1 MRSIR
6 TKLIAYFLV
15 VILCVSLVTGILVT
29 VTTKNVLKD
38 NIELTSSQ
46 TVTETLKGF
55 QTYMRNMSQPVDLVT
70 RKNEVKHLEDRGV
83 FEDNVATIEDSLI
96 ASLKVVDS
104 PVRCYYS
111 TAKGYYMEGHLE
123 TVDGKVKGIKTFEE
137 NVDNTA
143 KQWYKDCQNS
153 QKRAGVFA
161 TFTGPYADPQTG
173 EQIITI
179 AQEIRIDD
187 ANYGVVGLDVS
198 FSAFESYVQ
207 NIGLLSTGYVLVA
220 DKNGK
225 IIIENDKDTITGGD
239 VSSFDFWGKV
249 SSTEETSF
257 IEKIG
262 GKNWYVS
269 VLPDEITGWTL
280 LGIVSEDEN
289 NSSIQAITSG
299 VVSAAVLSGIFGIII
314 ALVVAI
320 SMSRE
325 VKKVQLALKKVS
337 EGDLTLQIK
346 TKRRD
351 EFGQL
356 ENSFNDMTTQISGL
370 IKDVDSKSKNI
381 VQVAGNISTIT
392 DETKNNTNMVMEAIH
407 NIALGATDQ
416 AGSTQEAVNEVENL
430 ATSLNETKQHVDD
443 INEMSDNT
451 GKLSEQGKQMVNLLI
466 DKSELTMDKSKTT
479 MQVMDEV
486 MTSIDK
492 INYISDVIADIT
504 SQTNLLSLN
513 ASIEAARAGDAG
525 RGFAVVADEIRQL
538 ADQSRK
544 STDEIKSI
552 INEVVARA
560 TQAEQA
566 MKENNDLI
574 TEQQNAIND
583 TQKLFE
589 KISDSINELIRG
601 LSEVAGLNERME
613 NNKEAVVG
621 EMTSIASV
629 SEESAAAAEEVNA
642 SVDQVNNTMEDI
654 VNYTTE
660 LNDIADQ
667 LKKAIGKFT
676 L

>member
-6 TKLIAYFLV
+6 TKLIADFLI
-15 VILCVSLVTGILVT
+15 VILCVSLTTGILVT
-29 VTTKNVLKD
+29 ITTKNVLKD
-38 NIELTSSQ
+38 NIELTSAQ

-55 QTYMRNMSQPVDLVT
+55 QTYMRTMSQPVDLVT
-70 RKNEVKHLEDRGV
+70 RKNEVKHLEDTGV
-83 FEDNVATIEDSLI
+83 FEDNIATIQDALI

-123 TVDGKVKGIKTFEE
+123 TVEGKVKGIKTYEE
-137 NVDNTA
+137 KVNNTD

-153 QKRAGVFA
+153 EKRAGVFA
-161 TFTGPYADPQTG
+161 TFTGPYADHQTG

-179 AQEIRIDD
+179 AQEIKIDGE
-187 ANYGVVGLDVS
+187 NYGVVGLDVS
-198 FSAFESYVQ
+198 FSTFESYVQ
-207 NIGLLSTGYVLVA
+207 NIGLLSTGYVVVA

-225 IIIENDKDTITGGD
+225 IIIGNEKDTITGGN
-239 VSSFDFWGKV
+239 VSDFDFWGKALT
-249 SSTEETSF
+249 TEDTSF
-257 IEKIG
+257 VEKIN
-262 GKNWYVS
+262 GKSWYIS
-269 VLPDEITGWTL
+269 VLSDEITGWTL
-280 LGIVSEDEN
+280 IGVVSEDEN
-289 NSSIQAITSG
+289 NASIQAITSG
-299 VVSAAVLSGIFGIII
+299 IGGAAIFSGVVGIII

-320 SMSRE
+320 SMAGE
-325 VKKVQLALKKVS
+325 VKKVKLALQKVA
-337 EGDLTLQIK
+337 EGDLTQRIK
-346 TKRRD
+346 IKRKD

-356 ENSFNDMTTQISGL
+356 ENSFNDMSEQMSQLIS
-370 IKDVDSKSKNI
+370 DVDSKSKTI
-381 VQVAGNISTIT
+381 VSVAGNISTIT

-416 AGSTQEAVNEVENL
+416 AGSTQQAVNEVENL
-430 ATSLNETKQHVDD
+430 AKSLNETKQHVDN
-443 INEMSDNT
+443 INEMSGST
-451 GKLSEQGKQMVNLLI
+451 GRLSEQGKQMVNLLI
-466 DKSELTMDKSKTT
+466 DKSGLTMDKSKTT
-479 MQVMDEV
+479 MKVMDEV
-486 MTSIDK
+486 MSSIDK

-560 TQAEQA
+560 TQAEQE

-574 TEQQNAIND
+574 EEQQNAIND

-589 KISDSINELIRG
+589 EISDSINELIRG
-601 LSEVAGLNERME
+601 LSEIAGLNKQME
-613 NNKEAVVG
+613 SNKEAVVG

-654 VNYTTE
+654 VNYASE
-660 LNDIADQ
+660 LNGIADQ
-667 LKKAIGKFT
+667 LKIAIGKFT

>member
-6 TKLIAYFLV
+6 TKLIADFLI
-15 VILCVSLVTGILVT
+15 VILCVSLTTGILVT
-29 VTTKNVLKD
+29 ITTKNVLKD
-38 NIELTSSQ
+38 NIELTSAQ

-55 QTYMRNMSQPVDLVT
+55 QTYMRTMSQPVDLVT
-70 RKNEVKHLEDRGV
+70 RKNEVKHLEDTGV
-83 FEDNVATIEDSLI
+83 FEDNIATIQDALI

-123 TVDGKVKGIKTFEE
+123 TVEGKVKGIKTYEE
-137 NVDNTA
+137 KVNNTD

-153 QKRAGVFA
+153 EKRAGVFA

-179 AQEIRIDD
+179 AQEIKIDGE
-187 ANYGVVGLDVS
+187 NYGVVGLDVS
-198 FSAFESYVQ
+198 FSTFESYVQ
-207 NIGLLSTGYVLVA
+207 NIGLLSTGYVVVA

-225 IIIENDKDTITGGD
+225 IIIGNEKDTITGGN
-239 VSSFDFWGKV
+239 VSGFDFWGKALT
-249 SSTEETSF
+249 TEDTSF
-257 IEKIG
+257 VEKIN
-262 GKNWYVS
+262 GKSWYIS
-269 VLPDEITGWTL
+269 VLSDEITGWTL
-280 LGIVSEDEN
+280 IGVVSEDEN
-289 NSSIQAITSG
+289 NASIQAITSG
-299 VVSAAVLSGIFGIII
+299 IGGAAIFSGVVGIII

-320 SMSRE
+320 SMAGE
-325 VKKVQLALKKVS
+325 VKKVKLALQKVA
-337 EGDLTLQIK
+337 EGDLTQRIK
-346 TKRRD
+346 IKRKD

-356 ENSFNDMTTQISGL
+356 ENSFNDMSEQMSQLIS
-370 IKDVDSKSKNI
+370 DVDSKSKTI
-381 VQVAGNISTIT
+381 VSVAGNISTIT

-416 AGSTQEAVNEVENL
+416 AGSTQQAVNEVENL
-430 ATSLNETKQHVDD
+430 AKSLNETKQHVVN
-443 INEMSDNT
+443 INEMSGST
-451 GKLSEQGKQMVNLLI
+451 GRLSEQGKQMVNLLI
-466 DKSELTMDKSKTT
+466 DKSGLTMDKSKTT
-479 MQVMDEV
+479 MKVMDEV
-486 MTSIDK
+486 MSSIDK

-560 TQAEQA
+560 TQAEQE

-574 TEQQNAIND
+574 EEQQNAIND

-589 KISDSINELIRG
+589 EISDSINELIRG
-601 LSEVAGLNERME
+601 LSEIAGLNKQME
-613 NNKEAVVG
+613 SNKEAVVG

-654 VNYTTE
+654 VNYTSE
-660 LNDIADQ
+660 LNGIADQ
-667 LKKAIGKFT
+667 LKIAIGKFT

>member
-6 TKLIAYFLV
+6 TKLIADFLI
-15 VILCVSLVTGILVT
+15 VILCVSLTTGILVT
-29 VTTKNVLKD
+29 ITTKNVLKD
-38 NIELTSSQ
+38 NIELTSAQ

-55 QTYMRNMSQPVDLVT
+55 QTYMRTMSQPVDLVT
-70 RKNEVKHLEDRGV
+70 RKNEVKHLEDTGV
-83 FEDNVATIEDSLI
+83 FEDNIATIQDALI

-123 TVDGKVKGIKTFEE
+123 TVEGKVKGIKTYEE
-137 NVDNTA
+137 KVNNTD

-153 QKRAGVFA
+153 EKRAGVFA
-161 TFTGPYADPQTG
+161 TFTGPYADHQTG

-179 AQEIRIDD
+179 AQEIKIDGE
-187 ANYGVVGLDVS
+187 NYGVVGLDVS
-198 FSAFESYVQ
+198 FSTFESYVQ
-207 NIGLLSTGYVLVA
+207 NIGLLSTGYVVVA

-225 IIIENDKDTITGGD
+225 IIIGNEKDTITGGN
-239 VSSFDFWGKV
+239 VSDFDFWGKALT
-249 SSTEETSF
+249 TEDTSF
-257 IEKIG
+257 VEKIN
-262 GKNWYVS
+262 GKSWYIS
-269 VLPDEITGWTL
+269 VLSDEITGWTL
-280 LGIVSEDEN
+280 IGVVSEDEN
-289 NSSIQAITSG
+289 NASIQAITSG
-299 VVSAAVLSGIFGIII
+299 IGGAAIFSGVVGIII

-320 SMSRE
+320 SMAGE
-325 VKKVQLALKKVS
+325 VKKVKLALQKVA
-337 EGDLTLQIK
+337 EGDLTQRIK
-346 TKRRD
+346 IKRKD

-356 ENSFNDMTTQISGL
+356 ENSFNDMSEQMSQLIS
-370 IKDVDSKSKNI
+370 DVDSKSKTI
-381 VQVAGNISTIT
+381 VSVAGNISTIT

-416 AGSTQEAVNEVENL
+416 AGSTQQAVNEVENL
-430 ATSLNETKQHVDD
+430 AKSLNETKQHVDN
-443 INEMSDNT
+443 INEMSGST
-451 GKLSEQGKQMVNLLI
+451 GRLSEQGKQMVNLLI
-466 DKSELTMDKSKTT
+466 DKSGLTMDKSKTT
-479 MQVMDEV
+479 MKVMDEV
-486 MTSIDK
+486 MSSIDK

-560 TQAEQA
+560 TQAEQE

-574 TEQQNAIND
+574 EEQQNAIND

-589 KISDSINELIRG
+589 EISDSINELIRG
-601 LSEVAGLNERME
+601 LSEIAGLNKQME
-613 NNKEAVVG
+613 SNKEAVVG

-654 VNYTTE
+654 VNYTSE
-660 LNDIADQ
+660 LNGIADQ
-667 LKKAIGKFT
+667 LKIAIGKFT

>member
-1 MRSIR
+1 MKSIR
-6 TKLIAYFLV
+6 IKLITYFLV
-15 VILCVSLVTGILVT
+15 VILCVCIITGVVVTA
-29 VTTKNVLKD
+29 TTKRVLKD

-55 QTYMRNMSQPVDLVT
+55 QTYLRTMSQPVDLVT

-83 FEDNVATIEDSLI
+83 FEDNVATIQDALI

-137 NVDNTA
+137 NVDNTG
-143 KQWYKDCQNS
+143 KQWYLDCQNS

-187 ANYGVVGLDVS
+187 QNYGVVALDVS
-198 FSAFESYVQ
+198 FSALEEYVE
-207 NIGLLSTGYVLVA
+207 NISLLSTGYVLVA
-220 DKNGK
+220 DKDGK
-225 IIIENDKDTITGGD
+225 IVIDNAKDTITGGN
-239 VSSFDFWGKV
+239 VSGFSFWKEAASG
-249 SSTEETSF
+249 ENTSF
-257 IEKIG
+257 VETIDGHK
-262 GKNWYVS
+262 WYIS
-269 VLPDEITGWTL
+269 VLTDEITGWKL
-280 LGIVSEDEN
+280 LGIVNEDEN
-289 NSSIQAITSG
+289 NTSIAAINSG
-299 VVSAAVLSGIFGIII
+299 IGGAAVFSGILGIVI
-314 ALVVAI
+314 AVLVAV

-325 VKKVQLALKKVS
+325 VKKVQLAMQKVA
-337 EGDLTLQIK
+337 EGDLTQNIAA
-346 TKRRD
+346 KRRD
-351 EFGQL
+351 ELGQL
-356 ENSFNDMTTQISGL
+356 QNSFNDMTVQISGL
-370 IKDVDSKSKNI
+370 IKDVDDRSKSI
-381 VQVAGNISTIT
+381 VNVAENISTIT
-392 DETKNNTNMVMEAIH
+392 EETKNNTNMVMEAIH

-416 AGSTQEAVNEVENL
+416 AGSTQQAVDEVENL
-430 ATSLNETKQHVDD
+430 AHSLNDTKNHVDN
-443 INEMSDNT
+443 INDMSNET

-466 DKSELTMDKSKTT
+466 DKSSQTMDKSKTT

-486 MTSIDK
+486 MTSVDK
-492 INYISDVIADIT
+492 INYISDAIADIT

-538 ADQSRK
+538 ADQSRQ
-544 STDEIKSI
+544 STDEIKAI
-552 INEVVARA
+552 ISEVVNKA

-574 TEQQNAIND
+574 KEQQDAISD

-589 KISDSINELIRG
+589 KISASIEDLING
-601 LSEVAGLNERME
+601 LAEVAELNSRME
-613 NNKEAVVG
+613 ENKEAVVG
-621 EMTSIASV
+621 EMSSIASV
-629 SEESAAAAEEVNA
+629 SEESAAASEEVNA

-654 VNYTTE
+654 VKYTNE
-660 LNDIADQ
+660 LNGIAGE
-667 LKKAIGKFT
+667 LKNAIEHFK

>member
-6 TKLIAYFLV
+6 TKLIADFLI
-15 VILCVSLVTGILVT
+15 VILCVSLTTGILVT
-29 VTTKNVLKD
+29 ITTKNVLKD
-38 NIELTSSQ
+38 NIELTSAQ

-55 QTYMRNMSQPVDLVT
+55 QTYMRTMSQPVDLVT
-70 RKNEVKHLEDRGV
+70 RKNEVKHLEDTGV
-83 FEDNVATIEDSLI
+83 FEDNIATIQDALI

-123 TVDGKVKGIKTFEE
+123 TVEGKVKGIKTYEE
-137 NVDNTA
+137 KVNNTD

-153 QKRAGVFA
+153 EKRAGVFA

-179 AQEIRIDD
+179 AQEIKIDGE
-187 ANYGVVGLDVS
+187 NYGVVGLDVS
-198 FSAFESYVQ
+198 FSTFESYVQ
-207 NIGLLSTGYVLVA
+207 NIGLLSTGYVVVA

-225 IIIENDKDTITGGD
+225 IIIGNEKDTITGGN
-239 VSSFDFWGKV
+239 VSGFDFWGKALT
-249 SSTEETSF
+249 TEDTSF
-257 IEKIG
+257 VEKIN
-262 GKNWYVS
+262 GKSWYIS
-269 VLPDEITGWTL
+269 VLSDEITGWTL
-280 LGIVSEDEN
+280 IGVVSEDEN

-299 VVSAAVLSGIFGIII
+299 IGGAAIFSGVVGIII

-320 SMSRE
+320 SMAGE
-325 VKKVQLALKKVS
+325 VKKVKLALQKVA
-337 EGDLTLQIK
+337 EGDLTQRIK
-346 TKRRD
+346 IKRKD

-356 ENSFNDMTTQISGL
+356 ENSFNDMSEQMSQLIS
-370 IKDVDSKSKNI
+370 DVDSKSKTI
-381 VQVAGNISTIT
+381 VSVAGNISTIT

-416 AGSTQEAVNEVENL
+416 AGSTQQAVNEVENL
-430 ATSLNETKQHVDD
+430 AKSLNETKQHVDN
-443 INEMSDNT
+443 INEMSGST
-451 GKLSEQGKQMVNLLI
+451 GRLSEQGKQMVNLLI
-466 DKSELTMDKSKTT
+466 DKSGLTMDKSKTT
-479 MQVMDEV
+479 MKVMDEV
-486 MTSIDK
+486 MSSIDK

-560 TQAEQA
+560 TQAEQE

-574 TEQQNAIND
+574 EEQQNAIND

-589 KISDSINELIRG
+589 EISDSINELIRG
-601 LSEVAGLNERME
+601 LSEIAGLNKQME
-613 NNKEAVVG
+613 SNKEAVVG

-654 VNYTTE
+654 VNYTSE
-660 LNDIADQ
+660 LNSIADQ
-667 LKKAIGKFT
+667 LKIAIGKFT

>member
-6 TKLIAYFLV
+6 TKLIAYFLI
-15 VILCVSLVTGILVT
+15 VILCVSLTTGILVT
-29 VTTKNVLKD
+29 ITTKNVLKD
-38 NIELTSSQ
+38 NIELTSAQ

-55 QTYMRNMSQPVDLVT
+55 QTYMRTMSQPVDLVT
-70 RKNEVKHLEDRGV
+70 RKNEVKHLEDTGV
-83 FEDNVATIEDSLI
+83 FEDNIATIQDALI

-123 TVDGKVKGIKTFEE
+123 TVEGKVKGIKTYEE
-137 NVDNTA
+137 KVNNTD

-153 QKRAGVFA
+153 EKRAGVFA

-179 AQEIRIDD
+179 AQEIKIDGE
-187 ANYGVVGLDVS
+187 NYGVVGLDVS
-198 FSAFESYVQ
+198 FSTFESYVQ
-207 NIGLLSTGYVLVA
+207 NIGLLSTGYVVVA

-225 IIIENDKDTITGGD
+225 IIIGNEKDTITGGN
-239 VSSFDFWGKV
+239 VSGFDFWGKALT
-249 SSTEETSF
+249 TEDTSF
-257 IEKIG
+257 VEKIN
-262 GKNWYVS
+262 GKSWYIS
-269 VLPDEITGWTL
+269 VLSDEITGWTL
-280 LGIVSEDEN
+280 IGVVSEDEN
-289 NSSIQAITSG
+289 NASIQAITSG
-299 VVSAAVLSGIFGIII
+299 IGGAAIFSGVVGIII

-320 SMSRE
+320 SMAGE
-325 VKKVQLALKKVS
+325 VKKVKLALQKVA
-337 EGDLTLQIK
+337 EGDLTQRIK
-346 TKRRD
+346 IKRKD

-356 ENSFNDMTTQISGL
+356 ENSFNDMSEQMSQLIS
-370 IKDVDSKSKNI
+370 DVDSKSKTI
-381 VQVAGNISTIT
+381 VSVAGNISTIT

-416 AGSTQEAVNEVENL
+416 AGSTQQAVNEVENL
-430 ATSLNETKQHVDD
+430 AKSLNETKQHVDN
-443 INEMSDNT
+443 INEMSGST
-451 GKLSEQGKQMVNLLI
+451 GRLSEQGKQMVNLLI
-466 DKSELTMDKSKTT
+466 DKSGLTMDKSKTT
-479 MQVMDEV
+479 MKVMDEV
-486 MTSIDK
+486 MSSIDK

-560 TQAEQA
+560 TQAEQE

-574 TEQQNAIND
+574 EEQQNAIND

-589 KISDSINELIRG
+589 EISDSINELIRG
-601 LSEVAGLNERME
+601 LSEIAGLNKQME
-613 NNKEAVVG
+613 SNKEAVVG

-654 VNYTTE
+654 VNYTSE
-660 LNDIADQ
+660 LNGIADQ
-667 LKKAIGKFT
+667 LKIAIGKFT

>member
-6 TKLIAYFLV
+6 TKLIADFLI
-15 VILCVSLVTGILVT
+15 VILCVSLTTGILVT
-29 VTTKNVLKD
+29 ITTKNVLKD
-38 NIELTSSQ
+38 NIELTSAQ

-55 QTYMRNMSQPVDLVT
+55 QTYMRTMSQPVDLVT
-70 RKNEVKHLEDRGV
+70 RKNEVKHLEDTGV
-83 FEDNVATIEDSLI
+83 FEDNIATIQDALI

-123 TVDGKVKGIKTFEE
+123 TVEGKVKGIKTYEE
-137 NVDNTA
+137 KVNNTD

-153 QKRAGVFA
+153 EKRAGVFA

-179 AQEIRIDD
+179 AQEIKIDGE
-187 ANYGVVGLDVS
+187 NYGVVGLDVS
-198 FSAFESYVQ
+198 FSTFESYVQ
-207 NIGLLSTGYVLVA
+207 NIGLLSTGYVVVA

-225 IIIENDKDTITGGD
+225 IIIGNEKDTITGGN
-239 VSSFDFWGKV
+239 VSGFDFWGKALT
-249 SSTEETSF
+249 TEDTSF
-257 IEKIG
+257 VEKIN
-262 GKNWYVS
+262 GKSWYIS
-269 VLPDEITGWTL
+269 VLSDEITGWTL
-280 LGIVSEDEN
+280 IGVVSEDEN
-289 NSSIQAITSG
+289 NASIQAITSG
-299 VVSAAVLSGIFGIII
+299 IGGAAIFSGVVGIII

-320 SMSRE
+320 SMAGE
-325 VKKVQLALKKVS
+325 VKKVKLALQKVA
-337 EGDLTLQIK
+337 EGDLTQRIK
-346 TKRRD
+346 IKRKD

-356 ENSFNDMTTQISGL
+356 ENSFNDMSEQMSQLIS
-370 IKDVDSKSKNI
+370 DVDSKSKTI
-381 VQVAGNISTIT
+381 VSVAGNISTIT

-416 AGSTQEAVNEVENL
+416 AGSTQQAVNEVENL
-430 ATSLNETKQHVDD
+430 AKSLNETKQHVDN
-443 INEMSDNT
+443 INEMSGST
-451 GKLSEQGKQMVNLLI
+451 GRLSEQGKQMVNLLI
-466 DKSELTMDKSKTT
+466 DKSGLTMDKSKTT
-479 MQVMDEV
+479 MKVMDEV
-486 MTSIDK
+486 MSSIDK

-560 TQAEQA
+560 TQAEQE
-566 MKENNDLI
+566 MKENNNLI
-574 TEQQNAIND
+574 EEQQNAIND

-589 KISDSINELIRG
+589 EISDSINELIRG
-601 LSEVAGLNERME
+601 LSEIAGLNNQME

-654 VNYTTE
+654 VNYTSE
-660 LNDIADQ
+660 LNGIADQ
-667 LKKAIGKFT
+667 LKIAIGKFT

>member
-6 TKLIAYFLV
+6 TKLIADFLI
-15 VILCVSLVTGILVT
+15 VILCVSLTTGILVT
-29 VTTKNVLKD
+29 ITTKNVLKD
-38 NIELTSSQ
+38 NIELTSAQ

-55 QTYMRNMSQPVDLVT
+55 QTYMRTMSQPVDLVT
-70 RKNEVKHLEDRGV
+70 RKNEVKHLEDTGV
-83 FEDNVATIEDSLI
+83 FEDNIATIQDALI

-123 TVDGKVKGIKTFEE
+123 TVEGKVKGIKTYEE
-137 NVDNTA
+137 KVNNTD

-153 QKRAGVFA
+153 EKRVGVFA

-179 AQEIRIDD
+179 AQEIKIDGE
-187 ANYGVVGLDVS
+187 NYGVVGLDVS
-198 FSAFESYVQ
+198 FSTFESYVQ
-207 NIGLLSTGYVLVA
+207 NIGLLSTGYVVVA

-225 IIIENDKDTITGGD
+225 IIIGNEKDTITGGN
-239 VSSFDFWGKV
+239 VSGFDFWGKALT
-249 SSTEETSF
+249 TEDTSF
-257 IEKIG
+257 VEKIN
-262 GKNWYVS
+262 GKSWYIS
-269 VLPDEITGWTL
+269 VLSDEITGWTL
-280 LGIVSEDEN
+280 IGVVSEDEN
-289 NSSIQAITSG
+289 NASIQAITSG
-299 VVSAAVLSGIFGIII
+299 IGGAAIFSGVVGIII

-320 SMSRE
+320 SMAGE
-325 VKKVQLALKKVS
+325 VKKVKLALQKVA
-337 EGDLTLQIK
+337 EGDLTQRIK
-346 TKRRD
+346 IKRKD

-356 ENSFNDMTTQISGL
+356 ENSFNDMSEQMSQLIS
-370 IKDVDSKSKNI
+370 DVDSKSKTI
-381 VQVAGNISTIT
+381 VSVAGNISTIT

-416 AGSTQEAVNEVENL
+416 AGSTQQAVNEVENL
-430 ATSLNETKQHVDD
+430 AKSLNETKQHVDN
-443 INEMSDNT
+443 INEMSGST
-451 GKLSEQGKQMVNLLI
+451 GRLSEQGKQMVNLLI
-466 DKSELTMDKSKTT
+466 DKSGLTMDKSKTT
-479 MQVMDEV
+479 MKVMDEV
-486 MTSIDK
+486 MSSIDK

-560 TQAEQA
+560 TQAEQE

-574 TEQQNAIND
+574 EEQQNAIND

-589 KISDSINELIRG
+589 EISDSINELIRG
-601 LSEVAGLNERME
+601 LSEIAGLNKQME
-613 NNKEAVVG
+613 SNKEAVVG

-654 VNYTTE
+654 VNYTSE
-660 LNDIADQ
+660 LNGIADQ
-667 LKKAIGKFT
+667 LKIAIGKFT

>member
-1 MRSIR
+1 MKSIR
-6 TKLIAYFLV
+6 MKLITYFLV
-15 VILCVSLVTGILVT
+15 VILCVCLITGVVVTA
-29 VTTKNVLKD
+29 TTKRVLKS

-55 QTYMRNMSQPVDLVT
+55 QTYLRTMSQPVDLVT

-83 FEDNVATIEDSLI
+83 FEDNVATIQDSLI

-137 NVDNTA
+137 NVDNTD
-143 KQWYKDCQNS
+143 KQWYTDCQNS

-187 ANYGVVGLDVS
+187 QNYGVVALDVS
-198 FSAFESYVQ
+198 FSALEDYVH
-207 NIGLLSTGYVLVA
+207 NISLLSTGYVLVA
-220 DKNGK
+220 DKDGK
-225 IIIENDKDTITGGD
+225 IVIDNAKDTITGGN
-239 VSSFDFWGKV
+239 VSGFNFWKEASSSEDISFV
-249 SSTEETSF
+249 ET
-257 IEKIG
+257 IDGHK
-262 GKNWYVS
+262 WYIS
-269 VLPDEITGWTL
+269 VLSDEITGWKL

-289 NSSIQAITSG
+289 NTSITAINSG
-299 VVSAAVLSGIFGIII
+299 IGGAAVFSGILGIVI
-314 ALVVAI
+314 AVLVAV

-325 VKKVQLALKKVS
+325 VKKVQLAMQKVA
-337 EGDLTLQIK
+337 EGDLTQNIAA
-346 TKRRD
+346 KRKD
-351 EFGQL
+351 ELGQL
-356 ENSFNDMTTQISGL
+356 QNSFNDMTVQISGL
-370 IKDVDSKSKNI
+370 IKDVDDRSKNI
-381 VQVAGNISTIT
+381 VDVAENISTIT
-392 DETKNNTNMVMEAIH
+392 EETKTNTNMVMEAIH

-416 AGSTQEAVNEVENL
+416 AGSTQQAVNEVENL
-430 ATSLNETKQHVDD
+430 AQSLNDTKNHVDN
-443 INEMSDNT
+443 INEMSNET

-466 DKSELTMDKSKTT
+466 DKSGQTMDKSKTT

-486 MTSIDK
+486 MTSVDK
-492 INYISDVIADIT
+492 INYISDAIADIT

-538 ADQSRK
+538 ADQSRQ
-544 STDEIKSI
+544 STDEIKAI
-552 INEVVARA
+552 ISEVVNKA
-560 TQAEQA
+560 TEAEQA

-574 TEQQNAIND
+574 KEQQDAIND

-589 KISDSINELIRG
+589 KISASIENLING
-601 LSEVAGLNERME
+601 LAEVAELNGKME
-613 NNKEAVVG
+613 ENKEAVVG
-621 EMTSIASV
+621 EMSSIASV
-629 SEESAAAAEEVNA
+629 SEESAAASEEVNA

-654 VNYTTE
+654 VKYTNE
-660 LNDIADQ
+660 LNGIAGE
-667 LKKAIGKFT
+667 LKNAIEHFK

>member
-6 TKLIAYFLV
+6 TKLIADFLI
-15 VILCVSLVTGILVT
+15 VILCVSLTTGILVT
-29 VTTKNVLKD
+29 ITTKNVLKD
-38 NIELTSSQ
+38 NIELTSAQ

-55 QTYMRNMSQPVDLVT
+55 QTYMRTMSQPVDLVT
-70 RKNEVKHLEDRGV
+70 RKNEVKHLEDTGV
-83 FEDNVATIEDSLI
+83 FEDNIATIQDALI

-123 TVDGKVKGIKTFEE
+123 TVECKVKGIKTYEE
-137 NVDNTA
+137 KVNNTD

-153 QKRAGVFA
+153 EKRAGVFA

-179 AQEIRIDD
+179 AQEIKIDGE
-187 ANYGVVGLDVS
+187 NYGVVGLDVS
-198 FSAFESYVQ
+198 FSTFENYVQ
-207 NIGLLSTGYVLVA
+207 NIGLLSTGYVVVA

-225 IIIENDKDTITGGD
+225 IIIGNEKDTITGGN
-239 VSSFDFWGKV
+239 VSGFDFWGKALT
-249 SSTEETSF
+249 TEDTSF
-257 IEKIG
+257 VEKIN
-262 GKNWYVS
+262 GKSWYIS
-269 VLPDEITGWTL
+269 VLSDEITGWTL
-280 LGIVSEDEN
+280 IGVVSEDEN
-289 NSSIQAITSG
+289 NASIQAITSG
-299 VVSAAVLSGIFGIII
+299 IGGAAIFSGVVGIII

-320 SMSRE
+320 SMAGE
-325 VKKVQLALKKVS
+325 VKKVKLALQKVA
-337 EGDLTLQIK
+337 EGDLTQRIK
-346 TKRRD
+346 IKRKD

-356 ENSFNDMTTQISGL
+356 ENSFNDMSEQMSQLIS
-370 IKDVDSKSKNI
+370 DVDSKSKTI
-381 VQVAGNISTIT
+381 VSVAGNISTIT

-416 AGSTQEAVNEVENL
+416 AGSTQQAVNEVENL
-430 ATSLNETKQHVDD
+430 AKSLNETKQHVDN
-443 INEMSDNT
+443 INEMSGST
-451 GKLSEQGKQMVNLLI
+451 GRLSEQGKQMVNLLI
-466 DKSELTMDKSKTT
+466 DKSGLTMDKSKTT
-479 MQVMDEV
+479 MKVMDEV
-486 MTSIDK
+486 MSSIDK

-560 TQAEQA
+560 TQAEQE

-574 TEQQNAIND
+574 EEQQNAIND

-589 KISDSINELIRG
+589 EISDSINELIRG
-601 LSEVAGLNERME
+601 LSEIAGLNKQME
-613 NNKEAVVG
+613 SNKEAVVG

-654 VNYTTE
+654 VNYTSE
-660 LNDIADQ
+660 LNGIADQ
-667 LKKAIGKFT
+667 LKIAIGKFT

>member
-1 MRSIR
+1 MKSIR
-6 TKLIAYFLV
+6 IKLIAYFLI
-15 VILCVSLVTGILVT
+15 VILCVSLTTGILVT
-29 VTTKNVLKD
+29 ITTKNVLKD
-38 NIELTSSQ
+38 NIELTSAQ

-55 QTYMRNMSQPVDLVT
+55 QTYMRTMSQPVDLVT
-70 RKNEVKHLEDRGV
+70 RKNEVKHLEDKGV
-83 FEDNVATIEDSLI
+83 FEDNVATIQDALI

-123 TVDGKVKGIKTFEE
+123 TVEGKVKGIKTYEE
-137 NVDNTA
+137 KVNNTD

-153 QKRAGVFA
+153 EKRAGVFA

-179 AQEIRIDD
+179 AQEIKIDGE
-187 ANYGVVGLDVS
+187 NYGVVGLDVS
-198 FSAFESYVQ
+198 FSTFESYVQ
-207 NIGLLSTGYVLVA
+207 NIGLLSTGYVVVA

-225 IIIENDKDTITGGD
+225 IIIGNEKDTITGGN
-239 VSSFDFWGKV
+239 VSGFDFWGKALT
-249 SSTEETSF
+249 TEDTSF
-257 IEKIG
+257 VEKIN
-262 GKNWYVS
+262 GKSWYIS
-269 VLPDEITGWTL
+269 VLSDEITGWTL
-280 LGIVSEDEN
+280 IGVVSEDEN
-289 NSSIQAITSG
+289 NASIQAITSG
-299 VVSAAVLSGIFGIII
+299 IGGAAIFSGVVGIII

-320 SMSRE
+320 SMAGE
-325 VKKVQLALKKVS
+325 VKKVKLALQKVA
-337 EGDLTLQIK
+337 EGDLTQRIK
-346 TKRRD
+346 IKRKD

-356 ENSFNDMTTQISGL
+356 ENSFNDMSEQMSQLIS
-370 IKDVDSKSKNI
+370 DVDSKSKTI
-381 VQVAGNISTIT
+381 VSVAGNISTIT

-416 AGSTQEAVNEVENL
+416 AGSTQQAVNEVENL
-430 ATSLNETKQHVDD
+430 AKSLNETKQHVDN
-443 INEMSDNT
+443 INEMSGST
-451 GKLSEQGKQMVNLLI
+451 GRLSEQGKQMVNLLI
-466 DKSELTMDKSKTT
+466 DKSGLTMDKSKTA
-479 MQVMDEV
+479 MKVMDEV
-486 MTSIDK
+486 MSSIDK

-560 TQAEQA
+560 TQAEQE

-574 TEQQNAIND
+574 EEQQNAIND

-589 KISDSINELIRG
+589 EISDSINELIRG
-601 LSEVAGLNERME
+601 LSEIAGLNNQME
-613 NNKEAVVG
+613 SNKEAVVG

-654 VNYTTE
+654 VNYTSE
-660 LNDIADQ
+660 LNGIADQ
-667 LKKAIGKFT
+667 LKIAIGKFT

>member
-6 TKLIAYFLV
+6 TKLIADFLI
-15 VILCVSLVTGILVT
+15 VILCVSLTTGILVT
-29 VTTKNVLKD
+29 ITTKNVLKD
-38 NIELTSSQ
+38 NIELTSAQ

-55 QTYMRNMSQPVDLVT
+55 QTYMRTMSQPVDLVT
-70 RKNEVKHLEDRGV
+70 RKNEVKHLEDTGV
-83 FEDNVATIEDSLI
+83 FEDNIATIQDALI

-123 TVDGKVKGIKTFEE
+123 TVEGKVKGIKTYEE
-137 NVDNTA
+137 KVNNTD

-153 QKRAGVFA
+153 EKRAGVFA

-179 AQEIRIDD
+179 AQEIKIDGE
-187 ANYGVVGLDVS
+187 NYGVVGLDVS
-198 FSAFESYVQ
+198 FSTFESYVQ
-207 NIGLLSTGYVLVA
+207 NIGLLSTGYVVVA

-225 IIIENDKDTITGGD
+225 IIIGNEKDTITGGN
-239 VSSFDFWGKV
+239 VSGFDFWGKALT
-249 SSTEETSF
+249 TEETSF
-257 IEKIG
+257 VEKIN
-262 GKNWYVS
+262 GKSWYIS
-269 VLPDEITGWTL
+269 VLSDEITGWTL
-280 LGIVSEDEN
+280 IGVVSEDEN
-289 NSSIQAITSG
+289 NASIQAITSG
-299 VVSAAVLSGIFGIII
+299 IGGAAIFSGVVGIII

-320 SMSRE
+320 SMAGE
-325 VKKVQLALKKVS
+325 VKKVKLALQKVA
-337 EGDLTLQIK
+337 EGDLTQRIK
-346 TKRRD
+346 IKRKD

-356 ENSFNDMTTQISGL
+356 ENSFNDMSEQMSQLIS
-370 IKDVDSKSKNI
+370 DVDSKSKTI
-381 VQVAGNISTIT
+381 VSVAGNISTIT

-416 AGSTQEAVNEVENL
+416 AGSTQQAVNEVENL
-430 ATSLNETKQHVDD
+430 AKSLNETKQHVDN
-443 INEMSDNT
+443 INEMSGST
-451 GKLSEQGKQMVNLLI
+451 GRLSEQGKQMVNLLI
-466 DKSELTMDKSKTT
+466 DKSGLTMDKSKTT
-479 MQVMDEV
+479 MKVMDEV
-486 MTSIDK
+486 MSSIDK

-560 TQAEQA
+560 TQAEQE

-574 TEQQNAIND
+574 EEQQNAIND

-589 KISDSINELIRG
+589 EISDSINELIRG
-601 LSEVAGLNERME
+601 LSEIAGLNKQME
-613 NNKEAVVG
+613 SNKEAVVG

-654 VNYTTE
+654 VNYTSE
-660 LNDIADQ
+660 LNGIADQ
-667 LKKAIGKFT
+667 LKIAIGKFT

>member
-1 MRSIR
+1 VRSIR
-6 TKLIAYFLV
+6 TKLIADFLI
-15 VILCVSLVTGILVT
+15 VILCVSLTTGILVT
-29 VTTKNVLKD
+29 ITTKNVLKD
-38 NIELTSSQ
+38 NIELTSAQ

-55 QTYMRNMSQPVDLVT
+55 QTYMRTMSQPVDLVT
-70 RKNEVKHLEDRGV
+70 RKNEVKHLEDTGV
-83 FEDNVATIEDSLI
+83 FEDNIATIQDALI

-123 TVDGKVKGIKTFEE
+123 TVEGKVKGIKTYEE
-137 NVDNTA
+137 KVNNTD

-153 QKRAGVFA
+153 EKRAGVFA

-179 AQEIRIDD
+179 AQEIKIDGE
-187 ANYGVVGLDVS
+187 NYGVVGLDVS
-198 FSAFESYVQ
+198 FSTFESYVQ
-207 NIGLLSTGYVLVA
+207 NIGLLSTGYVVVA

-225 IIIENDKDTITGGD
+225 IIIGNEKDTITGGN
-239 VSSFDFWGKV
+239 VSGFDFWGKALT
-249 SSTEETSF
+249 TEDTSF
-257 IEKIG
+257 VEKIN
-262 GKNWYVS
+262 GKSWYIS
-269 VLPDEITGWTL
+269 VLSDEITGWTL
-280 LGIVSEDEN
+280 IGVVSEDEN

-299 VVSAAVLSGIFGIII
+299 IGGAAIFSGVVGIII

-320 SMSRE
+320 SMAGE
-325 VKKVQLALKKVS
+325 VKKVKLALQKVA
-337 EGDLTLQIK
+337 EGDLTQRIK
-346 TKRRD
+346 IKRKD

-356 ENSFNDMTTQISGL
+356 ENSFNDMSEQMSQLIS
-370 IKDVDSKSKNI
+370 DVDSKSKTI
-381 VQVAGNISTIT
+381 VSVAGNISTIT

-416 AGSTQEAVNEVENL
+416 AGSTQQAVNEVENL
-430 ATSLNETKQHVDD
+430 AKSLNETKQHVDN
-443 INEMSDNT
+443 INEMSGST
-451 GKLSEQGKQMVNLLI
+451 GRLSEQGKQMVNLLI
-466 DKSELTMDKSKTT
+466 DKSGLTMDKSKTT
-479 MQVMDEV
+479 MKVMDEV
-486 MTSIDK
+486 MSSIDK

-560 TQAEQA
+560 TQAEQE

-574 TEQQNAIND
+574 EEQQNAIND

-589 KISDSINELIRG
+589 EISDSINELIRG
-601 LSEVAGLNERME
+601 LSEIAGLNKQME
-613 NNKEAVVG
+613 SNKEAVVG

-654 VNYTTE
+654 VNYTSE
-660 LNDIADQ
+660 LNSIADQ
-667 LKKAIGKFT
+667 LKIAIGKFT

>member
-6 TKLIAYFLV
+6 TKLIADFLI
-15 VILCVSLVTGILVT
+15 VILCVSLTTGILVT
-29 VTTKNVLKD
+29 ITTKNVLKD
-38 NIELTSSQ
+38 NIELTSAQ

-55 QTYMRNMSQPVDLVT
+55 QTYMRTMSQPVDLVT
-70 RKNEVKHLEDRGV
+70 RKNEVKHLEDTGV
-83 FEDNVATIEDSLI
+83 FEDNIATIQDALI

-123 TVDGKVKGIKTFEE
+123 TVEGKVKGIKTYEE
-137 NVDNTA
+137 KINNTD

-153 QKRAGVFA
+153 EKRAGVFA

-179 AQEIRIDD
+179 AQEIKIDGE
-187 ANYGVVGLDVS
+187 NYGVVGLDVS
-198 FSAFESYVQ
+198 FSTFESYVQ
-207 NIGLLSTGYVLVA
+207 NIGLLSTGYVVVA

-225 IIIENDKDTITGGD
+225 IIIGNEKDTITGGN
-239 VSSFDFWGKV
+239 VSGFDFWGKALT
-249 SSTEETSF
+249 TEDTSF
-257 IEKIG
+257 VEKIN
-262 GKNWYVS
+262 GKSWYIS
-269 VLPDEITGWTL
+269 VLSDEITGWTL
-280 LGIVSEDEN
+280 IGVVSEDEN
-289 NSSIQAITSG
+289 NASIQAITSG
-299 VVSAAVLSGIFGIII
+299 IGGAAIFSGVVGIII

-320 SMSRE
+320 SMAGE
-325 VKKVQLALKKVS
+325 VKKVKLALQKVA
-337 EGDLTLQIK
+337 EGDLTQRIK
-346 TKRRD
+346 IKRKD

-356 ENSFNDMTTQISGL
+356 ENSFNDMSEQMSQLIS
-370 IKDVDSKSKNI
+370 DVDSKSKTI
-381 VQVAGNISTIT
+381 VSVAGNISTIT

-416 AGSTQEAVNEVENL
+416 AGSTQQAVNEVENL
-430 ATSLNETKQHVDD
+430 AKSLNETKQHVDN
-443 INEMSDNT
+443 INEMSGST
-451 GKLSEQGKQMVNLLI
+451 GRLSEQGKQMVNLLI
-466 DKSELTMDKSKTT
+466 DKSGLTMDKSKTT
-479 MQVMDEV
+479 MKVMDEV
-486 MTSIDK
+486 MSSIDK

-560 TQAEQA
+560 TQAEQE

-574 TEQQNAIND
+574 EEQQNAIND

-589 KISDSINELIRG
+589 EISDSINELIRG
-601 LSEVAGLNERME
+601 LSEIAGLNKQME
-613 NNKEAVVG
+613 SNKEAVVG

-654 VNYTTE
+654 VNYTSE
-660 LNDIADQ
+660 LNGIADQ
-667 LKKAIGKFT
+667 LKIAIGKFT

>member
-1 MRSIR
+1 MKSIR
-6 TKLIAYFLV
+6 MKLITYFLV
-15 VILCVSLVTGILVT
+15 VILCVCLITGVVVTA
-29 VTTKNVLKD
+29 TTKRVLKS

-55 QTYMRNMSQPVDLVT
+55 QTYLRTMSQPVDLVT

-83 FEDNVATIEDSLI
+83 FEDNVATIQDSLI

-137 NVDNTA
+137 NVDNTD
-143 KQWYKDCQNS
+143 KQWYTDCQNS

-187 ANYGVVGLDVS
+187 QNYGVVALDVS
-198 FSAFESYVQ
+198 FSALEDYVH
-207 NIGLLSTGYVLVA
+207 NISLLSTGYVLVA
-220 DKNGK
+220 DKDGK
-225 IIIENDKDTITGGD
+225 IVIDNAKDTITGGN
-239 VSSFDFWGKV
+239 VSGFNFWKEA
-249 SSTEETSF
+249 SSSEDTSF
-257 IEKIG
+257 VETIDGHK
-262 GKNWYVS
+262 WYIS
-269 VLPDEITGWTL
+269 VLSDEITGWKL

-289 NSSIQAITSG
+289 NTSITAINSG
-299 VVSAAVLSGIFGIII
+299 IGGAAVFSGILGIVI
-314 ALVVAI
+314 AVLVAV

-325 VKKVQLALKKVS
+325 VKKVQLAMQKVA
-337 EGDLTLQIK
+337 EGDLTQNIAA
-346 TKRRD
+346 KRKD
-351 EFGQL
+351 ELGQL
-356 ENSFNDMTTQISGL
+356 QNSFNDMTVQISGL
-370 IKDVDSKSKNI
+370 IKDVDDRSKNI
-381 VQVAGNISTIT
+381 VDVAENISTIT
-392 DETKNNTNMVMEAIH
+392 EETKTNTNMVMEAIH

-416 AGSTQEAVNEVENL
+416 AGSTQQAVNEVENL
-430 ATSLNETKQHVDD
+430 AQSLNDTKNHVDN
-443 INEMSDNT
+443 INEMSNET

-466 DKSELTMDKSKTT
+466 DKSGQTMDKSKTT

-486 MTSIDK
+486 MTSVDK
-492 INYISDVIADIT
+492 INYISDAIADIT

-538 ADQSRK
+538 ADQSRQ
-544 STDEIKSI
+544 STDEIKAI
-552 INEVVARA
+552 ISEVVNKA
-560 TQAEQA
+560 TEAEQA

-574 TEQQNAIND
+574 KEQQDAIND

-589 KISDSINELIRG
+589 KISASIENLING
-601 LSEVAGLNERME
+601 LAEVAELNGKME
-613 NNKEAVVG
+613 ENKEAVVG
-621 EMTSIASV
+621 EMSSIASV
-629 SEESAAAAEEVNA
+629 SEESAAASEEVNA

-654 VNYTTE
+654 VKYTNE
-660 LNDIADQ
+660 LNGIAGE
-667 LKKAIGKFT
+667 LKNAIEHFK

>member
-6 TKLIAYFLV
+6 TKLIAYFLI
-15 VILCVSLVTGILVT
+15 VILCVSLTTGILVT
-29 VTTKNVLKD
+29 ITTKNVLKD
-38 NIELTSSQ
+38 NIELTSAQ

-55 QTYMRNMSQPVDLVT
+55 QTYMRTMSQPVDLVT
-70 RKNEVKHLEDRGV
+70 RKNEVKHLEDTGV
-83 FEDNVATIEDSLI
+83 FEDNIATIQDALI

-111 TAKGYYMEGHLE
+111 TDNGYYMEGHLE
-123 TVDGKVKGIKTFEE
+123 TVDGKVKGIKTYEE
-137 NVDNTA
+137 KVNNTD

-153 QKRAGVFA
+153 EKRAGVFA

-179 AQEIRIDD
+179 AQEIKIDGK
-187 ANYGVVGLDVS
+187 NYGVVGLDVA
-198 FSAFESYVQ
+198 FSTFESYVQ
-207 NIGLLSTGYVLVA
+207 NIGLLSTGYVVVA

-225 IIIENDKDTITGGD
+225 IIIGNEKDTITGGN
-239 VSSFDFWGKV
+239 VSGFDFWGKALT
-249 SSTEETSF
+249 TEDTSF
-257 IEKIG
+257 VEKING
-262 GKNWYVS
+262 RSWYIS
-269 VLPDEITGWTL
+269 VLSDEITGWTL
-280 LGIVSEDEN
+280 IGVVSEDEN
-289 NSSIQAITSG
+289 NASIQAITSG
-299 VVSAAVLSGIFGIII
+299 IGGAAIFSGVVGIII

-320 SMSRE
+320 SMAGE
-325 VKKVQLALKKVS
+325 VKKVKLALQKVA
-337 EGDLTLQIK
+337 EGDLTQRIK
-346 TKRRD
+346 IKRKD

-356 ENSFNDMTTQISGL
+356 ENSFNDMSEQMSQLIS
-370 IKDVDSKSKNI
+370 DVDSKSKTI
-381 VQVAGNISTIT
+381 VSVAGNISTIT

-416 AGSTQEAVNEVENL
+416 AGSTQQAVNEVENL
-430 ATSLNETKQHVDD
+430 AKSLNETKQHVDN
-443 INEMSDNT
+443 INEMSGST
-451 GKLSEQGKQMVNLLI
+451 GRLSEQGKQMVNLLI
-466 DKSELTMDKSKTT
+466 DKSGLTMDKSKTT
-479 MQVMDEV
+479 MKVMDEV
-486 MTSIDK
+486 MSSIDK

-538 ADQSRK
+538 AEQSRK
-544 STDEIKSI
+544 STDEIKAI

-560 TQAEQA
+560 TQAEQE

-574 TEQQNAIND
+574 EEQQNAIND

-589 KISDSINELIRG
+589 EISDSINELIRG
-601 LSEVAGLNERME
+601 LSEIAGLNKQME
-613 NNKEAVVG
+613 SNKEAVVG

-629 SEESAAAAEEVNA
+629 SEESASAAEEVNA

-654 VNYTTE
+654 VNYTSE
-660 LNDIADQ
+660 LNSIADQ
-667 LKKAIGKFT
+667 LKIAIGKFT

>member
-15 VILCVSLVTGILVT
+15 VILCVSLMTGVLVT

-55 QTYMRNMSQPVDLVT
+55 QTYMRTMSQPVDLVT

-83 FEDNVATIEDSLI
+83 FEDNVAAIQDSLI

-123 TVDGKVKGIKTFEE
+123 TVEGKVKGIKTFTEG
-137 NVDNTA
+137 VD
-143 KQWYKDCQNS
+143 
-153 QKRAGVFA
+153 
-161 TFTGPYADPQTG
+161 TGPYADPQTG

-179 AQEIRIDD
+179 AQEIKIDGE
-187 ANYGVVGLDVS
+187 NYGAVGLDVS

-225 IIIENDKDTITGGD
+225 IIIGNDKDTITGGD
-239 VSSFDFWGKV
+239 VSGFDFWGK
-249 SSTEETSF
+249 TSDDGQTSY
-257 IEKIG
+257 IENISGHK
-262 GKNWYVS
+262 WYIS
-269 VLPDEITGWTL
+269 VLSDEITGWTL
-280 LGIVSEDEN
+280 LGVVSEDEN
-289 NSSIQAITSG
+289 NASIKAITS
-299 VVSAAVLSGIFGIII
+299 VVSGAGLLGSIIGILI
-314 ALVVAI
+314 ALFVAI
-320 SMSRE
+320 NMARE
-325 VKKVQLALKKVS
+325 VKKVQSALKNVAD
-337 EGDLTLQIK
+337 GDLTHRIT

-356 ENSFNDMTTQISGL
+356 ESSFNEMTSHISEL
-370 IKDVDSKSKNI
+370 ISDVENKSKNI
-381 VQVAGNISTIT
+381 VDVAGNISTIT

-416 AGSTQEAVNEVENL
+416 AGSTQQAVDEVEKL
-430 ATSLNETKQHVDD
+430 AGSLNDTKQHVDS
-443 INEMSDNT
+443 INEMSGNT

-466 DKSELTMDKSKTT
+466 DKSGLTMDKSRTT
-479 MQVMDEV
+479 MQVMEEV
-486 MTSIDK
+486 MESINK

-544 STDEIKSI
+544 STDEIKAI
-552 INEVVARA
+552 INEVVQGA

-566 MKENNDLI
+566 MKENNELI

-589 KISDSINELIRG
+589 EISNSIDQLING
-601 LSEVAGLNERME
+601 LSEVTQLNERME
-613 NNKEAVVG
+613 KNKEAVVG

-654 VNYTTE
+654 VNYTSE
-660 LNDIADQ
+660 LNAIADE
-667 LKKAIGKFT
+667 LKNAIGRFT

>member
-83 FEDNVATIEDSLI
+83 FEDNVATIQDSLI

-111 TAKGYYMEGHLE
+111 TANGYYMEGHLE

-143 KQWYKDCQNS
+143 KQWYKDCQKS
-153 QKRAGVFA
+153 EKRAGVFA

-207 NIGLLSTGYVLVA
+207 NIGLLSTGYVIVA

-225 IIIENDKDTITGGD
+225 IIIGNDKDTITGGD
-239 VSSFDFWGKV
+239 VSGFDFWGKA

-262 GKNWYVS
+262 GKNWYIS
-269 VLPDEITGWTL
+269 VLSDEITGWTL

-299 VVSAAVLSGIFGIII
+299 VGSAAVLSGVFGIVI

-337 EGDLTLQIK
+337 EGDLTQQIK
-346 TKRRD
+346 TNRRD

-466 DKSELTMDKSKTT
+466 DKSGLTMDKSKTT

-492 INYISDVIADIT
+492 INYISDAIADIT

-544 STDEIKSI
+544 STDEIKAI

-574 TEQQNAIND
+574 IEQQNAIND

-589 KISDSINELIRG
+589 KISDSINELIHG

-613 NNKEAVVG
+613 SNKEAVVG

-654 VNYTTE
+654 VNYTSE

>member
-1 MRSIR
+1 MKSIR
-6 TKLIAYFLV
+6 TKLITYFLV
-15 VILCVSLVTGILVT
+15 VILCVCIITGVVVTA
-29 VTTKNVLKD
+29 TTKRVLKS

-55 QTYMRNMSQPVDLVT
+55 QTYLRTMSQPVDLVT

-83 FEDNVATIEDSLI
+83 FEDNVATIQDALI

-137 NVDNTA
+137 NVDNTG
-143 KQWYKDCQNS
+143 KQWYLDCQNS

-179 AQEIRIDD
+179 AQEIRIDEQ
-187 ANYGVVGLDVS
+187 NYGVVALDVS
-198 FSAFESYVQ
+198 FSALEEYVE
-207 NIGLLSTGYVLVA
+207 NISLLSTGYVLVA
-220 DKNGK
+220 DKDGK
-225 IIIENDKDTITGGD
+225 IVIDNAKDTITGGD
-239 VSSFDFWGKV
+239 VSGFSFWKEAASG
-249 SSTEETSF
+249 ENTSF
-257 IEKIG
+257 VETIDGHK
-262 GKNWYVS
+262 WYIS
-269 VLPDEITGWTL
+269 VLTDEITGWKL

-289 NSSIQAITSG
+289 NTSIAAINSG
-299 VVSAAVLSGIFGIII
+299 IGGAAVFSGILGIVI
-314 ALVVAI
+314 AVLVAV

-325 VKKVQLALKKVS
+325 VKKVQIAMQKVA
-337 EGDLTLQIK
+337 EGDLTQNIAA
-346 TKRRD
+346 KRRD
-351 EFGQL
+351 ELGQL
-356 ENSFNDMTTQISGL
+356 QNSFNDMTVQISGL
-370 IKDVDSKSKNI
+370 IKDVDDRSKSI
-381 VQVAGNISTIT
+381 VNVAENISTIT
-392 DETKNNTNMVMEAIH
+392 EETKNNTNMVMEAIH

-416 AGSTQEAVNEVENL
+416 AGSTQQAVDEVENL
-430 ATSLNETKQHVDD
+430 AHSLNDTKNHVDN
-443 INEMSDNT
+443 INGMSNET

-466 DKSELTMDKSKTT
+466 DKSSQTMDKSKTT

-486 MTSIDK
+486 MTSVDK
-492 INYISDVIADIT
+492 INYISDAIADIT

-538 ADQSRK
+538 ADQSRQ
-544 STDEIKSI
+544 STDEIKAI
-552 INEVVARA
+552 ISEVVNKA

-574 TEQQNAIND
+574 KEQQDAISD

-589 KISDSINELIRG
+589 KISASIEDLING
-601 LSEVAGLNERME
+601 LAEVAELNSRME
-613 NNKEAVVG
+613 ENKEAVVG
-621 EMTSIASV
+621 EMSSIASV
-629 SEESAAAAEEVNA
+629 SEESAAASEEVNA

-654 VNYTTE
+654 VKYTNE
-660 LNDIADQ
+660 LNGIAGE
-667 LKKAIGKFT
+667 LKNAIEHFK

>member
-6 TKLIAYFLV
+6 TKLIADFLI
-15 VILCVSLVTGILVT
+15 VILCVSLTTGILVT
-29 VTTKNVLKD
+29 ITTKNVLKD
-38 NIELTSSQ
+38 NIELTSAQ

-55 QTYMRNMSQPVDLVT
+55 QTYMRTMSQPVDLVT
-70 RKNEVKHLEDRGV
+70 RKNEVKHLEDTGV
-83 FEDNVATIEDSLI
+83 FEDNIATIQDALI

-123 TVDGKVKGIKTFEE
+123 TVEGKVKGIKTYEE
-137 NVDNTA
+137 KVNNTD

-153 QKRAGVFA
+153 EKRAGVFA

-179 AQEIRIDD
+179 AQEIKLDGE
-187 ANYGVVGLDVS
+187 NYGVVGLDVA
-198 FSAFESYVQ
+198 FSTFESYVQ
-207 NIGLLSTGYVLVA
+207 NIGLLSTGYVVVA

-225 IIIENDKDTITGGD
+225 IIIGNEKDTITGGN
-239 VSSFDFWGKV
+239 VSGFDFWRKALT
-249 SSTEETSF
+249 TEDTSF
-257 IEKIG
+257 VEKIN
-262 GKNWYVS
+262 GKSWYIS
-269 VLPDEITGWTL
+269 VLSDEITGWTL
-280 LGIVSEDEN
+280 IGVVSEDEN
-289 NSSIQAITSG
+289 NASIQAITSG
-299 VVSAAVLSGIFGIII
+299 IGGAAIFSGVVGIII

-320 SMSRE
+320 SMAGE
-325 VKKVQLALKKVS
+325 VKKVKLALQKVA
-337 EGDLTLQIK
+337 EGDLTQRIK
-346 TKRRD
+346 IKRKD

-356 ENSFNDMTTQISGL
+356 ENSFNDMSEQMSQLIS
-370 IKDVDSKSKNI
+370 DVDSKSKTI
-381 VQVAGNISTIT
+381 VSVAGNISTIT

-416 AGSTQEAVNEVENL
+416 AGSTQQAVNEVENL
-430 ATSLNETKQHVDD
+430 AKSLNETKQHVDN
-443 INEMSDNT
+443 INEMSGST
-451 GKLSEQGKQMVNLLI
+451 GRLSEQGKQMVNLLI
-466 DKSELTMDKSKTT
+466 DKSGLTMDKSKTT
-479 MQVMDEV
+479 MKVMDEV
-486 MTSIDK
+486 MSSIDK

-560 TQAEQA
+560 TQAEQE

-574 TEQQNAIND
+574 EEQQNAIND

-589 KISDSINELIRG
+589 EISDSINELIRG
-601 LSEVAGLNERME
+601 LSEIAGLNKQME
-613 NNKEAVVG
+613 SNKEAVVG

-654 VNYTTE
+654 VNYTSE
-660 LNDIADQ
+660 LNGIADQ
-667 LKKAIGKFT
+667 LKIAIGKFT

>member
-83 FEDNVATIEDSLI
+83 FEDNVATIQDSLI

-111 TAKGYYMEGHLE
+111 TANGYYMEGHLE

-153 QKRAGVFA
+153 EKRAGVFA

-207 NIGLLSTGYVLVA
+207 NIGLLSTGYVIVA

-239 VSSFDFWGKV
+239 VSGFDFWGKA

-262 GKNWYVS
+262 GKNWYIS
-269 VLPDEITGWTL
+269 VLSDEITGWTL

-299 VVSAAVLSGIFGIII
+299 VGSAAVLSGVFGIVI

-337 EGDLTLQIK
+337 EGDLTQQIK
-346 TKRRD
+346 TNRRD

-466 DKSELTMDKSKTT
+466 DKSGLTMDKSKTT

-492 INYISDVIADIT
+492 INYISDAIADIT

-544 STDEIKSI
+544 STDEIKAI

-574 TEQQNAIND
+574 IEQQNAIND

-589 KISDSINELIRG
+589 KISDSINELIHG

-613 NNKEAVVG
+613 SNKEAVVG

-654 VNYTTE
+654 VNYTSE

>member
-83 FEDNVATIEDSLI
+83 FEDNVATIQDSLI

-111 TAKGYYMEGHLE
+111 TANGYYMEGHLE

-153 QKRAGVFA
+153 EKRAGVFA

-225 IIIENDKDTITGGD
+225 IIIGNDKDTITGGD
-239 VSSFDFWGKV
+239 VSGFDFWGKA

-257 IEKIG
+257 IEKVG

-269 VLPDEITGWTL
+269 VLSDEITGWTL

-299 VVSAAVLSGIFGIII
+299 VGSAAVLSGVFGIVI

-337 EGDLTLQIK
+337 EGDLTQQIK

-430 ATSLNETKQHVDD
+430 ATSLNETKQHVDN

-466 DKSELTMDKSKTT
+466 DKSGLTMDKSKTT

-613 NNKEAVVG
+613 SNKEAVVG

-654 VNYTTE
+654 VNYTSE

>member
-6 TKLIAYFLV
+6 TKLIADFLI
-15 VILCVSLVTGILVT
+15 VILCVSLTTGILVT
-29 VTTKNVLKD
+29 ITTKNVLKD
-38 NIELTSSQ
+38 NIELTSAQ

-55 QTYMRNMSQPVDLVT
+55 QTYMRTMSQPVDLVT
-70 RKNEVKHLEDRGV
+70 RKNEVKHLEDTGV
-83 FEDNVATIEDSLI
+83 FEDNIATIQDALI

-123 TVDGKVKGIKTFEE
+123 TVEGKVKGIKTYEE
-137 NVDNTA
+137 KVNNTD

-153 QKRAGVFA
+153 EKRAGVFA

-179 AQEIRIDD
+179 AQEIKIDGE
-187 ANYGVVGLDVS
+187 NYGVVGLDVS
-198 FSAFESYVQ
+198 FSTFESYVQ
-207 NIGLLSTGYVLVA
+207 NIGLLSTGYVVVA

-225 IIIENDKDTITGGD
+225 IIIGNEKDTITGGN
-239 VSSFDFWGKV
+239 VSGFDFWGKALT
-249 SSTEETSF
+249 TEDTSF
-257 IEKIG
+257 VEKIN
-262 GKNWYVS
+262 GKSWYIS
-269 VLPDEITGWTL
+269 VLSDEITGWTL
-280 LGIVSEDEN
+280 IGVVSEDEN
-289 NSSIQAITSG
+289 NASIQAITSG
-299 VVSAAVLSGIFGIII
+299 IGGAAIFSGVVGIII

-320 SMSRE
+320 SMAGE
-325 VKKVQLALKKVS
+325 VKKVKLALQKVA
-337 EGDLTLQIK
+337 EGDLTQRIK
-346 TKRRD
+346 IKRKD

-356 ENSFNDMTTQISGL
+356 ENSFNDMSEQMSQLIS
-370 IKDVDSKSKNI
+370 DVDSKSKTI
-381 VQVAGNISTIT
+381 VSVAGNISTIT

-416 AGSTQEAVNEVENL
+416 AGSTQQAVNEVENL
-430 ATSLNETKQHVDD
+430 AKSLNETKQHVDN
-443 INEMSDNT
+443 INEMSGST
-451 GKLSEQGKQMVNLLI
+451 GRLSEQGKQMVNLLI
-466 DKSELTMDKSKTT
+466 DKSGLTMDKSKTT
-479 MQVMDEV
+479 MKVMDEV
-486 MTSIDK
+486 MSSIDK

-560 TQAEQA
+560 TQAEQE

-574 TEQQNAIND
+574 EEQQNAIND

-589 KISDSINELIRG
+589 EISDSINELIRG
-601 LSEVAGLNERME
+601 LSEIAGLNKQME
-613 NNKEAVVG
+613 SNKEAVVG

-629 SEESAAAAEEVNA
+629 SEESAAAAEEGNA

-654 VNYTTE
+654 VNYTSE
-660 LNDIADQ
+660 LNGIADQ
-667 LKKAIGKFT
+667 LKIAIGKFT

>member
-6 TKLIAYFLV
+6 TKLIADFLI
-15 VILCVSLVTGILVT
+15 VILCVSLTTGILVT
-29 VTTKNVLKD
+29 ITTKNVLKD
-38 NIELTSSQ
+38 NIELTSAQ

-55 QTYMRNMSQPVDLVT
+55 QTYMRTMSQPVDLVT
-70 RKNEVKHLEDRGV
+70 RKNEVKHLEDTGV
-83 FEDNVATIEDSLI
+83 FEDNIATIQDALI

-123 TVDGKVKGIKTFEE
+123 TVEGKVKGIKTYEE
-137 NVDNTA
+137 KVNNTD

-153 QKRAGVFA
+153 EKRAGVFA

-179 AQEIRIDD
+179 AQEIKIDGE
-187 ANYGVVGLDVS
+187 NYGVVGLDVS
-198 FSAFESYVQ
+198 FSTFESYVQ
-207 NIGLLSTGYVLVA
+207 NIGLLSTGYVVVA

-225 IIIENDKDTITGGD
+225 IIIGNEKDTITGGN
-239 VSSFDFWGKV
+239 VSGFDFWGKALT
-249 SSTEETSF
+249 TEDTSF
-257 IEKIG
+257 VEKIN
-262 GKNWYVS
+262 GKSWYIS
-269 VLPDEITGWTL
+269 VLSDEITGWTL
-280 LGIVSEDEN
+280 IGVVSEDEN
-289 NSSIQAITSG
+289 NASIQAITSEIGGAAIFSG
-299 VVSAAVLSGIFGIII
+299 VVGIII

-320 SMSRE
+320 SMAGE
-325 VKKVQLALKKVS
+325 VKKVKLALQKVA
-337 EGDLTLQIK
+337 EGDLTQRIK
-346 TKRRD
+346 IKRKD

-356 ENSFNDMTTQISGL
+356 ENSFNDMSEQMSQLIS
-370 IKDVDSKSKNI
+370 DVDSKSKTI
-381 VQVAGNISTIT
+381 VSVAGNISTIT

-416 AGSTQEAVNEVENL
+416 AGSTQQAVNEVENL
-430 ATSLNETKQHVDD
+430 AKSLNETKQHVDN
-443 INEMSDNT
+443 INEMSGST
-451 GKLSEQGKQMVNLLI
+451 GRLSEQGKQMVNLLI
-466 DKSELTMDKSKTT
+466 DKSGLTMDKSKTT
-479 MQVMDEV
+479 MKVMDEV
-486 MTSIDK
+486 MSSIDK

-560 TQAEQA
+560 TQAEQE

-574 TEQQNAIND
+574 EEQQNAIND

-589 KISDSINELIRG
+589 EISDSINELIRG
-601 LSEVAGLNERME
+601 LSEIAGLNKQME
-613 NNKEAVVG
+613 SNKEAVVG

-654 VNYTTE
+654 VNYTSE
-660 LNDIADQ
+660 LNGIADQ
-667 LKKAIGKFT
+667 LKIAIGKFT

>member
-6 TKLIAYFLV
+6 TKLIADFLI
-15 VILCVSLVTGILVT
+15 VILCVSLTTGILVT
-29 VTTKNVLKD
+29 ITTKNVLKD
-38 NIELTSSQ
+38 NIELTSAQ

-55 QTYMRNMSQPVDLVT
+55 QTYMRTMSQPVDLVT
-70 RKNEVKHLEDRGV
+70 RKNEVKHLEDTGV
-83 FEDNVATIEDSLI
+83 FEDNIATIQDALI

-123 TVDGKVKGIKTFEE
+123 TVEGKVKGIKTYEE
-137 NVDNTA
+137 KVNNTD

-153 QKRAGVFA
+153 EKRAGVFA

-179 AQEIRIDD
+179 AQEIKIDGE
-187 ANYGVVGLDVS
+187 NYGVVGLDVS
-198 FSAFESYVQ
+198 FSTFESYVQ
-207 NIGLLSTGYVLVA
+207 NIGLLSTGYVVVA

-225 IIIENDKDTITGGD
+225 IIIGNEKDTITGGN
-239 VSSFDFWGKV
+239 VSGFDFWGKALT
-249 SSTEETSF
+249 TEDTSF
-257 IEKIG
+257 VEKIN
-262 GKNWYVS
+262 GKSWYIS
-269 VLPDEITGWTL
+269 VLSDEITGWTL
-280 LGIVSEDEN
+280 IGVVSEDEN
-289 NSSIQAITSG
+289 NASIQAITSG
-299 VVSAAVLSGIFGIII
+299 IGGAAIFSGVVGIII

-320 SMSRE
+320 SMAGE
-325 VKKVQLALKKVS
+325 VKKVKLALQKVA
-337 EGDLTLQIK
+337 EGNLTQRIK
-346 TKRRD
+346 IKRKD

-356 ENSFNDMTTQISGL
+356 ENSFNDMSEQMSQLIS
-370 IKDVDSKSKNI
+370 DVDSKSKTI
-381 VQVAGNISTIT
+381 VSVAGNISTIT

-416 AGSTQEAVNEVENL
+416 AGSTQQAVNEVENL
-430 ATSLNETKQHVDD
+430 AKSLNETKQHVDN
-443 INEMSDNT
+443 INEMSGST
-451 GKLSEQGKQMVNLLI
+451 GRLSEQGKQMVNLLI
-466 DKSELTMDKSKTT
+466 DKSGLTMDKSKTT
-479 MQVMDEV
+479 MKVMDEV
-486 MTSIDK
+486 MSSIDK

-560 TQAEQA
+560 TQAEQE

-574 TEQQNAIND
+574 EEQQNAIND

-589 KISDSINELIRG
+589 EISDSINELIRG
-601 LSEVAGLNERME
+601 LSEIAGLNKQME
-613 NNKEAVVG
+613 SNKEAVVG

-654 VNYTTE
+654 VNYTSE
-660 LNDIADQ
+660 LNGIADQ
-667 LKKAIGKFT
+667 LKIAIGKFT

>member
-6 TKLIAYFLV
+6 TKLIADFLI
-15 VILCVSLVTGILVT
+15 VILCVSLTTGILVT
-29 VTTKNVLKD
+29 ITTKNVLKD
-38 NIELTSSQ
+38 NIELTSAQ

-55 QTYMRNMSQPVDLVT
+55 QTYMRTMSQPVDLVT
-70 RKNEVKHLEDRGV
+70 RKNEVKHLEDTGV
-83 FEDNVATIEDSLI
+83 FEDNIATIQDALI

-123 TVDGKVKGIKTFEE
+123 TVEGKVKGIKTYEE
-137 NVDNTA
+137 KVNNTD

-153 QKRAGVFA
+153 EKRAGVFA

-179 AQEIRIDD
+179 AQEIKIDGE
-187 ANYGVVGLDVS
+187 NYGVVGLDVA
-198 FSAFESYVQ
+198 FSTFESYVQ
-207 NIGLLSTGYVLVA
+207 NIGLLSTGYVVVA

-225 IIIENDKDTITGGD
+225 IIIGNEKDTITGGN
-239 VSSFDFWGKV
+239 VSGFDFWRKALT
-249 SSTEETSF
+249 TEDTSF
-257 IEKIG
+257 VEKIN
-262 GKNWYVS
+262 GKSWYIS
-269 VLPDEITGWTL
+269 VLSDEITGWTL
-280 LGIVSEDEN
+280 IGVVSEDEN

-299 VVSAAVLSGIFGIII
+299 IGGAAIFSGVVGIII

-320 SMSRE
+320 SMAGE
-325 VKKVQLALKKVS
+325 VKKVKLALQKVA
-337 EGDLTLQIK
+337 EGDLTQRIK
-346 TKRRD
+346 IKRKD

-356 ENSFNDMTTQISGL
+356 ENSFNDMSEQMSQLIS
-370 IKDVDSKSKNI
+370 DVDSKSKTI
-381 VQVAGNISTIT
+381 VSVAGNISTIT

-416 AGSTQEAVNEVENL
+416 AGSTQQAVNEVENL
-430 ATSLNETKQHVDD
+430 AKSLNETKQHVDN
-443 INEMSDNT
+443 INEMSGST
-451 GKLSEQGKQMVNLLI
+451 GRLSEQGKQMVNLLI
-466 DKSELTMDKSKTT
+466 DKSGLTMDKSKTT
-479 MQVMDEV
+479 MKVMDEV
-486 MTSIDK
+486 MSSIDK

-560 TQAEQA
+560 TQAEQE

-574 TEQQNAIND
+574 EEQQNAIND

-589 KISDSINELIRG
+589 EISDSINELIRG
-601 LSEVAGLNERME
+601 LSEIAGLNKQME
-613 NNKEAVVG
+613 SNKEAVVG

-654 VNYTTE
+654 VNYTSE
-660 LNDIADQ
+660 LNSIADQ
-667 LKKAIGKFT
+667 LKIAIGKFT